1 MDFENLVQRYRDTLS
16 SHILTIWQTKRARK
30 NEENKENEEYR
41 ENEDLDLQAVDP
53 EVEPLPWGWVCARVA
68 EMLIHTPHGLTEP
81 VILNQLLS
89 EWQETSVTYRK
100 GVLKRFSSLSTVSPR
115 LNTKIRDYELIVRNI
130 KHINFEKSIHKF
142 ILSEYSDNRSIV
154 DMFVPPR
161 LCRFISGEY
170 YSKLFDKKYRR
181 IRFNRASLSK
191 TASSLTFL
199 HTSNIITILTPS
211 EEVLI
216 DTLFTDSIADVL
228 PTDIKNGRGYQFWT
242 RVVFIGAKEPADMPG
257 FCNKVCIYVRDMSS
271 SQCATL
277 VLLDDKIR
285 MTTLFKTGDF
295 LGIHWPYINIE
306 DTYHDEI
313 ILHYGDL
320 TVLFCLPMS
329 ELCKRGSKF
338 KHFTKHKF
346 NYQDNSYMIDYKF
359 HYDRF
364 FIKTLP
370 LRGVNVTLYG
380 KVDDIL
386 NNSSLILNNGK
397 QIDRYTIKFSDKTG
411 SQQITFWGKVGR
423 EIAEYHIGQY
433 IVLEGLNTWKK
444 SNGELE
450 INGDASSG
458 AMVYN
463 VSMAKGWLAVSSLHS
478 CSLSLA
484 TIINHQQIYQ
494 FICRCLITGWE
505 TNDDSFDINWRLDD
519 GTGVIWAKAV
529 GTVSQDILHSS
540 GIETLTDSLIKTKLK
555 KGHLGT
561 NLIGKMLWC
570 CISILASGKYQINAV
585 LADYSDGSHSIAQ
598 ADCARMLKEL

>member
-1 MDFENLVQRYRDTLS
+1 MDFENLIQRYRDTIS
-16 SHILTIWQTKRARK
+16 SHILTICQTKRVKRS
-30 NEENKENEEYR
+30 EENKENEYR

-53 EVEPLPWGWVCARVA
+53 EAEPLSWGWVCARVA

-100 GVLKRFSSLSTVSPR
+100 GVPK
-115 LNTKIRDYELIVRNI
+115 N
-130 KHINFEKSIHKF
+130 
-142 ILSEYSDNRSIV
+142 NRSTV

-161 LCRFISGEY
+161 LCRFIDGGY
-170 YSKLFDKKYRR
+170 YPNLFDKKYRQ

-191 TASSLTFL
+191 TASNLTFL
-199 HTSNIITILTPS
+199 HTSNIITVLNPS
-211 EEVLI
+211 EEILV
-216 DTLFTDSIADVL
+216 DSLFTDSIADVSS
-228 PTDIKNGRGYQFWT
+228 TDIKNGRGYQFWT
-242 RVVFIGAKEPADMPG
+242 RVVHIGAKEPADLPG
-257 FCNKVCIYVRDMSS
+257 FCNKVCVYVRDMSS
-271 SQCATL
+271 SQCANL

-295 LGIHWPYINIE
+295 LGIHWPYIDIE
-306 DTYHDEI
+306 DTIHDEI

-329 ELCKRGSKF
+329 ELCK
-338 KHFTKHKF
+338 
-346 NYQDNSYMIDYKF
+346 YMIDYKF

-370 LRGVNVTLYG
+370 SRGLNVTLYG

-386 NNSSLILNNGK
+386 NNSPLILNNGK
-397 QIDRYTIKFSDKTG
+397 QIDRYSIKFSDKTG
-411 SQQITFWGKVGR
+411 SQQITLWGKVGR
-423 EIAEYHIGQY
+423 KIAEYHIGQY

-444 SNGELE
+444 SNGQLE

-484 TIINHQQIYQ
+484 TIINNQHIYQ
-494 FICRCLITGWE
+494 FICRCLVTGWE
-505 TNDDSFDINWRLDD
+505 TNDDSLDISWRLDD
-519 GTGVIWAKAV
+519 GTGVILAKAV

-540 GIETLTDSLIKTKLK
+540 GIETLTDSLTKAKLK

>member
-16 SHILTIWQTKRARK
+16 SHIFTICQRKRVKRS
-30 NEENKENEEYR
+30 EENKENDEYW
-41 ENEDLDLQAVDP
+41 ENEYLDIQTIDP
-53 EVEPLPWGWVCARVA
+53 EAEALSWGWVCARVA

-81 VILNQLLS
+81 VILNQLHS
-89 EWQETSVTYRK
+89 EWQEASVSYRK
-100 GVLKRFSSLSTVSPR
+100 GVPK
-115 LNTKIRDYELIVRNI
+115 N
-130 KHINFEKSIHKF
+130 
-142 ILSEYSDNRSIV
+142 NRSTAE
-154 DMFVPPR
+154 MFVPPR
-161 LCRFISGEY
+161 LCRFINEGY
-170 YSKLFDKKYRR
+170 YPNLFDKKYRR

-199 HTSNIITILTPS
+199 HTSNIVIMLTPF
-211 EEVLI
+211 EEILI
-216 DTLFTDSIADVL
+216 DTLFTDSMADVSS
-228 PTDIKNGRGYQFWT
+228 TDIMNGRGYQFWA
-242 RVVFIGAKEPADMPG
+242 RVMYIGPEEPADLPG
-257 FCNKVCIYVRDMSS
+257 FCNKVCVYVRDMSS
-271 SQCATL
+271 SRCATL

-295 LGIHWPYINIE
+295 LGIHWPYIGIE
-306 DTYHDEI
+306 DKSYDGL

-329 ELCKRGSKF
+329 ELCKEGNSRS
-338 KHFTKHKF
+338 KHFTKHKL
-346 NYQDNSYMIDYKF
+346 NYRDNSYMIDYKF

-370 LRGVNVTLYG
+370 SRGLNITLYG

-386 NNSSLILNNGK
+386 DNI
-397 QIDRYTIKFSDKTG
+397 
-411 SQQITFWGKVGR
+411 GR
-423 EIAEYHIGQY
+423 EIAEYHVGQY
-433 IVLEGLNTWKK
+433 IVLEGLQTCKK
-444 SNGELE
+444 SNGQFD

-478 CSLSLA
+478 YSLSLS
-484 TIINHQQIYQ
+484 TIFSKQHIYQ

-505 TNDDSFDINWRLDD
+505 ANDDSLDINWRLDD

-540 GIETLTDSLIKTKLK
+540 GIETLTDKIVISKLK
-555 KGHLGT
+555 KGHLGI

-570 CISILASGKYQINAV
+570 CISILASDKYQINAV

-598 ADCARMLKEL
+598 AECARMLKEL

>member
-115 LNTKIRDYELIVRNI
+115 LNTKIRDYELI
-130 KHINFEKSIHKF
+130 
-142 ILSEYSDNRSIV
+142 
-154 DMFVPPR
+154 
-161 LCRFISGEY
+161 
-170 YSKLFDKKYRR
+170 KYRR